1 MKEKRFEGLKKSD
14 YIIEKDKT
22 FFKRDN
28 VTVCVLDVVIP
39 IDDLIPGTIS
49 DSLVNKIHLGFP
61 EVQFNY
67 NECFPA
73 FMVNVRGKAV
83 CTPDDEY
90 NEEVGET
97 VAYSKAQAK
106 AYSIVNRLATI
117 MAQHLATWFAHAQ
130 NVSEYFKIA
139 QLREMNFVN
148 NI

>member
-1 MKEKRFEGLKKSD
+1 MKEKRFEGLKKSN
-14 YIIEKDKT
+14 YIIEVDKT

-49 DSLVNKIHLGFP
+49 DSLVSRIHLGFP

-117 MAQHLATWFAHAQ
+117 MAQYLATWSAHAQ

>member
-90 NEEVGET
+90 NEKVGET

-117 MAQHLATWFAHAQ
+117 MAQYLATWSAHAQ

>member
-14 YIIEKDKT
+14 YIIEVDKT

-39 IDDLIPGTIS
+39 IDDLVPGTIS
-49 DSLVNKIHLGFP
+49 DNLVNRIHSGFP
-61 EVQFNY
+61 ELRFNY

-73 FMVNVRGKAV
+73 FMVSVRGKAV

-106 AYSIVNRLATI
+106 AYSIMNRLAVI
-117 MAQHLATWFAHAQ
+117 IAQNLARWFVHAQ

-139 QLREMNFVN
+139 LEREANFVK

>member
-14 YIIEKDKT
+14 YIFEMGKT

-39 IDDLIPGTIS
+39 IGDLVPGTIS
-49 DSLVNKIHLGFP
+49 DSLVDKIHSGFP

-67 NECFPA
+67 NESFPA
-73 FMVNVRGKAV
+73 FMVGVRGKAV

-106 AYSIVNRLATI
+106 AYSIVNRLATT
-117 MAQHLATWFAHAQ
+117 MAQHLATWSAHAQ

-139 QLREMNFVN
+139 QLRETNFVN